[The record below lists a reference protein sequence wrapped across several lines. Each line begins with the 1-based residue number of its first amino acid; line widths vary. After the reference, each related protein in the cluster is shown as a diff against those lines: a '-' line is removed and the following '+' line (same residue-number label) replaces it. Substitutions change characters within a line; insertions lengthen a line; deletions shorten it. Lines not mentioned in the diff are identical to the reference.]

1 MGLDGCLGGGAM
13 FKAPCSANKSRY
25 DKVCPFGKPGWGV
38 REDQKSELLG
48 SFPSNHD
55 HHQALASTNIPLGAL
70 GLRLTSANDEEAHIH
85 DSL

>member
-1 MGLDGCLGGGAM
+1 MDVWAAGPCLKHLAVLINQVM
-13 FKAPCSANKSRY
+13 IKFALLANP
-25 DKVCPFGKPGWGV
+25 VGV
-38 REDQKSELLG
+38 VSEDQKSELLG